1 MGLKEHFE
9 EYIKFPIVNPKVNK
23 YIGDFVTD
31 NIDVLGSI
39 GVDQKLVFGDE
50 RKKRFLD
57 LYGFDERKFKKFMRG
72 NRTIKSNFKHSRKP
86 EYLLPVTSYALASKK
101 IKNNFLYFL
110 SIIIYTNKHQK
121 YFPYG
126 VNQERMEY
134 TISKLSNRY
143 LIKKKR
149 TLLKTLQQTTDTIVD
164 AKISGKTFKERID
177 SLEDEDYLMIVNR
190 FDTSIN
196 LMMQNI
202 ADKYYENDTLIWKD
216 EEIMDRD
223 NLRTTTNDSLKFE
236 NVKNNLS
243 DKTIKYG
250 LDNKILKEIGGMKNL
265 DEMKKLFKDNSK
277 DIVNLYEM
285 ILDDYT
291 KNTAVPGIEY
301 AKRYGFVKYYKNSR
315 KKDKKIKRNIDKLI
329 NKLNGI
335 NKYKFSKTFNRY
347 LVSSIHKELQNV

>member
-1 MGLKEHFE
+1 MSVKEHFE
-9 EYIKFPIVNPKVNK
+9 SYIKFPIVNPKVNK
-23 YIGDFVTD
+23 YIENFVTE

-57 LYGFDERKFKKFMRG
+57 LYGFDERSFKRFMRG
-72 NRTIKSNFKHSRKP
+72 NKVIKSNFKHSRKP

-101 IKNNFLYFL
+101 IKDNFLYFL
-110 SIIIYTNKHQK
+110 SIMIYTNKHQK
-121 YFPYG
+121 YFEYG

-143 LIKKKR
+143 LLKKNG
-149 TLLKTLQQTTDTIVD
+149 TILKTLQETTDTIKN
-164 AKISGKTFKERID
+164 ARIGSKTFKERIKR
-177 SLEDEDYLMIVNR
+177 LNDEDYLQIVNR

-196 LMMQNI
+196 LMMKNI
-202 ADKYYENDTLIWKD
+202 ANEYYENDTVVWKD
-216 EEIMDRD
+216 EEILDRE

-236 NVKNNLS
+236 NVKTNLS

-250 LDNKILKEIGGMKNL
+250 LDTSILKETNGMKYSKQ
-265 DEMKKLFKDNSK
+265 MKELLNNHSK
-277 DIVNLYEM
+277 EISDLYEM
-285 ILDDYT
+285 ILDDYM

-315 KKDKKIKRNIDKLI
+315 KKDKNIKRKIEKLMNKVDDI
-329 NKLNGI
+329 NR
-335 NKYKFSKTFNRY
+335 YKFSKVLNRY
-347 LVSSIHKELQNV
+347 LVASIHKELQNV